1 MRPYY
6 VSSSFKIFDDC
17 FYWKQQKRTLNEQ
30 KATFMKKQSSDKGD
44 KKGCMVHFLE
54 RGLFYFI
61 PQHPSLPPLQ
71 KLFLLRLSKIA
82 TKVAHG
88 ADLLLL

>member
-6 VSSSFKIFDDC
+6 VSSSFKFLDDC

-44 KKGCMVHFLE
+44 KKGWSTFQKGTFL
-54 RGLFYFI
+54 FHTSASFT
-61 PQHPSLPPLQ
+61 PPLQ

-82 TKVAHG
+82 TKVAYG